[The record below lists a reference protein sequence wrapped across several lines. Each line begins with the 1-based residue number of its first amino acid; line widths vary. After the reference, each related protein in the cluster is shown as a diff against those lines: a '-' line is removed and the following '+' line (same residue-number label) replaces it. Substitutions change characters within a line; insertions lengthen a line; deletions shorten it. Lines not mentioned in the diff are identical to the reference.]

1 MTTITILATSDL
13 HGFLPDTLADV
24 PGDPSAANAHA
35 AGILAAHAAKRMTGV
50 DDATLLI
57 DAGDYLLG
65 SAYATFTARSAER
78 ESPLTRVASACGYTA
93 MALGN
98 HDFDHGTAL
107 PASQNPHLHE
117 RLLCCNVTNEEG
129 HPIFHP
135 YRLVQARGI
144 RVGIVGAVT
153 GALPQ
158 LTAFRNT
165 QHIHVLDA
173 VESIR
178 TTVNRIRADVDLL
191 IVAYHGGI
199 ECDMASGRPTQY
211 DTGEDQ
217 AYRILSTI
225 PGIDGLICGHQHRN
239 NHGECHGIPYVQPGY
254 QGNSV
259 GFISYQFKERRIS
272 RHETA
277 MLHPTT
283 DKLEPLDPT
292 TMNLKLDEYRTWLD
306 QPIDT
311 GRFGE
316 YITLKTGIRLQRF
329 IWRKTSDG
337 TTTIREFHHSFPK
350 PYTAS
355 VFRLTWEELRTCIDQ
370 GLIQADM
377 IPATEAP
384 LGGYQVIT
392 NTPEAFPTYR
402 LESRTVDNLFDE
414 YLHWLKQ

>member
-1 MTTITILATSDL
+1 M
-13 HGFLPDTLADV
+13 

-117 RLLCCNVTNEEG
+117 RLLCCNVTDEEG

-178 TTVNRIRADVDLL
+178 TTVNRIRADVD
-191 IVAYHGGI
+191 
-199 ECDMASGRPTQY
+199 
-211 DTGEDQ
+211 
-217 AYRILSTI
+217 
-225 PGIDGLICGHQHRN
+225 
-239 NHGECHGIPYVQPGY
+239 

-350 PYTAS
+350 PYTVS
-355 VFRLTWEELRTCIDQ
+355 VFRLTWEELRTCTDQ

-414 YLHWLKQ
+414 YLHWLEQ

>member
-1 MTTITILATSDL
+1 
-13 HGFLPDTLADV
+13 
-24 PGDPSAANAHA
+24 
-35 AGILAAHAAKRMTGV
+35 
-50 DDATLLI
+50 
-57 DAGDYLLG
+57 
-65 SAYATFTARSAER
+65 
-78 ESPLTRVASACGYTA
+78 
-93 MALGN
+93 
-98 HDFDHGTAL
+98 
-107 PASQNPHLHE
+107 
-117 RLLCCNVTNEEG
+117 
-129 HPIFHP
+129 
-135 YRLVQARGI
+135 
-144 RVGIVGAVT
+144 
-153 GALPQ
+153 
-158 LTAFRNT
+158 
-165 QHIHVLDA
+165 
-173 VESIR
+173 
-178 TTVNRIRADVDLL
+178 
-191 IVAYHGGI
+191 
-199 ECDMASGRPTQY
+199 
-211 DTGEDQ
+211 
-217 AYRILSTI
+217 
-225 PGIDGLICGHQHRN
+225 
-239 NHGECHGIPYVQPGY
+239 VQPGY

-292 TMNLKLDEYRTWLD
+292 TMNLRLDEYRTWLD

>member
-13 HGFLPDTLADV
+13 HGFLPDTLADG
-24 PGDPSAANAHA
+24 PGDPSAAHGHA
-35 AGILAAHAAKRMTGV
+35 AGILAGYAARQATGAHDT
-50 DDATLLI
+50 TLLI

-65 SAYATFTARSAER
+65 SAYATFATRSAEK
-78 ESPLTRVASACGYTA
+78 ESPLTRVASTFGYTA

-98 HDFDHGTAL
+98 HDFDHGIAL
-107 PASQNPHLHE
+107 PASQNPYLHE
-117 RLLCCNVTNEEG
+117 RLLCCNVTDEEG
-129 HPIFHP
+129 HPIFRP
-135 YRLVQARGI
+135 YRLVQVQNI

-165 QHIHVLDA
+165 RNIRVLDA

-178 TTVNRIRADVDLL
+178 TTVGRIRADVDLL

-199 ECDMASGRPTQY
+199 ERDMTSGRPTQY

-225 PGIDGLICGHQHRN
+225 PGIDGLICGHQHRT

-259 GFISYQFKERRIS
+259 GIITYELEEGRTG

-283 DKLEPLDPT
+283 HGLEPVDPT
-292 TMNLKLDEYRTWLD
+292 TTDLQLDEYRTWLD

-316 YITLKTGIRLQRF
+316 YITLKTGIGLQRF
-329 IWRKTSDG
+329 AWRKTSDG

-355 VFRLTWEELRTCIDQ
+355 VFHLTREELQTCINQ
-370 GLIQADM
+370 GLIHTDM
-377 IPATEAP
+377 NPATEAP

>member
-13 HGFLPDTLADV
+13 HGFLPDTLTAGPD
-24 PGDPSAANAHA
+24 DPSAAHGHA
-35 AGILAAHAAKRMTGV
+35 AGIFAGHAARQMTGA

-57 DAGDYLLG
+57 DAGDYFLG
-65 SAYATFTARSAER
+65 SAYATFTAQPTEV
-78 ESPLTRVASACGYTA
+78 ESPLTRVASTSGYTA

-98 HDFDHGTAL
+98 HDFDHGTVL

-117 RLLCCNVTNEEG
+117 RLLCCNVTDEEG
-129 HPIFHP
+129 QPVFRP
-135 YRLVQARGI
+135 YRLVQARDI

-165 QHIHVLDA
+165 RNIHVLDA
-173 VESIR
+173 VDSIR

-225 PGIDGLICGHQHRN
+225 PGIDGLICGHQHRTN
-239 NHGECHGIPYVQPGY
+239 WGDCNGVPYVQPGY

-259 GFISYQFKERRIS
+259 GVISYEFEEGRIV

-283 DKLEPLDPT
+283 DKLEPMDPT
-292 TMNLKLDEYRTWLD
+292 TMDLKLDEYRTWLD

-316 YITLKTGIRLQRF
+316 YITLKTGIKLQRF
-329 IWRKTSDG
+329 IWRKTTHG

-355 VFRLTWEELRTCIDQ
+355 VFRLTQKELRTSINQ
-370 GLIQADM
+370 GLIQADTDS
-377 IPATEAP
+377 ATEAP

-414 YLHWLKQ
+414 YLHWLEQ